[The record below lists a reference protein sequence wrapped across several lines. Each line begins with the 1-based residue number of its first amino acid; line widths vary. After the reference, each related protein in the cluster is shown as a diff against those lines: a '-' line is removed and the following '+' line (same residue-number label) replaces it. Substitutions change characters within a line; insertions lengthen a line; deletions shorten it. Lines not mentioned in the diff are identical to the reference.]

1 MENTI
6 ENNKLIAEFMGIIP
20 HVDKDNPKNYEA
32 YVQIPNSTCPNG
44 YHVEE
49 AKYHSSWDWL
59 MPVVEKIAR
68 IPFEEDYATACAR
81 TFGMLNDE
89 GKIMVRLNRFQ
100 LHIADTLIEATYA
113 AVLEYINWYNS
124 NQPPTINQ

>member
-6 ENNKLIAEFMGIIP
+6 ENNRLIAEFMGRKLTDESILI
-20 HVDKDNPKNYEA
+20 
-32 YVQIPNSTCPNG
+32 
-44 YHVEE
+44 YHD
-49 AKYHSSWDWL
+49 DWNCL
-59 MPVVEKIAR
+59 MPVFDKIAR
-68 IPFEEDYATACAR
+68 IPFEEEDATPYAR

-113 AVLEYINWYNS
+113 AVIEYIKWYNS